1 MHMKISLI
9 IIFAALLLLLS
20 SCKNNNS
27 SITADSTTT
36 EIAGEIAG
44 MKSTVISYTMEMQA
58 EGVKSVTLA
67 TQWIDIKNDRFASEM
82 TTETEMMGSKTKSST
97 IIISADGW
105 EYILNPDTK
114 TGMKIKSG
122 KADED
127 DPFENIKPEDEQ
139 TFRQMIEKEGGKI
152 VGNEDFLGKNC
163 IIVEMIIEEQTTRM
177 WYYKGIPLKI
187 SNPEQSMEATKF
199 EENVSIPDNVFSVPA
214 EYKISE
220 MPDMD

>member
-1 MHMKISLI
+1 MHMKISPIVI
-9 IIFAALLLLLS
+9 ISALLLIVS

-36 EIAGEIAG
+36 EIAAEITG
-44 MKSTVISYTMEMQA
+44 MKSTVISYTMKMQA
-58 EGVKSVTLA
+58 EGLQSITQA

-97 IIISADGW
+97 IIISAGGW

-122 KADED
+122 KTDENN
-127 DPFENIKPEDEQ
+127 PFDNIKPEDEQ

-152 VGNEDFLGKNC
+152 IGNENFLGKNC
-163 IIVEMIIEEQTTRM
+163 IIVEMMIEQQATKM

-187 SNPEQSMEATKF
+187 SNKAQSMEATKF
-199 EENVSIPDNVFSVPA
+199 EENVTIPDNVFSVPA

-220 MPDMD
+220 MPEME